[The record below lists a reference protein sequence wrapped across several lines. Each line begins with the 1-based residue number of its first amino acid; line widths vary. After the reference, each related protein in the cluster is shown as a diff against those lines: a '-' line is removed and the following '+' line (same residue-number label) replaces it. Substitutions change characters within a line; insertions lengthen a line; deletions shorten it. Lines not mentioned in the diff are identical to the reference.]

1 LFDSGPFPNVP
12 RDMAKSAD
20 ENDLV
25 GEFDDQRNR
34 DLIKVES
41 AGACLEETNG
51 SPIRL

>member
-1 LFDSGPFPNVP
+1 MEKVQ
-12 RDMAKSAD
+12 M

-25 GEFDDQRNR
+25 GDFDDQRKR

-41 AGACLEETNG
+41 AGACLEQING